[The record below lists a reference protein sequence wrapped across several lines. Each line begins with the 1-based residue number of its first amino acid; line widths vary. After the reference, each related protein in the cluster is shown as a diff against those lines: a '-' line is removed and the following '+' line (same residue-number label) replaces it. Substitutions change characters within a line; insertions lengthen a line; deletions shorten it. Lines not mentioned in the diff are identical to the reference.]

1 MNAPNKMDWNEQV
14 ERLHRGKLTAEQ
26 VAALREEARR
36 QGQSEWLEAELALE
50 RGLSDLERPVVSSN
64 FTSQVLQAIERDS
77 RSSRARRPS
86 ILQTWFGGGLW
97 PRWVGAGV
105 ALVAMTFTLLLQHRA
120 VDRQRMAE
128 NLVQVV
134 RAAEASQAA
143 KLSPVE
149 TFQDFEAIQI
159 SAPRA
164 QVDYVGLVA
173 ALSE

>member
-1 MNAPNKMDWNEQV
+1 MNAPNKMDWEEQI
-14 ERLHRGKLTAEQ
+14 ERLHRGKLTAGEW
-26 VAALREEARR
+26 VALQEEARL
-36 QGQSEWLEAELALE
+36 QGKLEWLEAELALE
-50 RGLSDLERPVVSSN
+50 RGLSALDRPQVSSN
-64 FTSQVLQAIERDS
+64 FTALVLQEIKRDS
-77 RSSRARRPS
+77 GRSVHRRSS
-86 ILQTWFGGGLW
+86 ILQTVFGGGLW
-97 PRWVGAGV
+97 PRWLGAGLALSAV
-105 ALVAMTFTLLLQHRA
+105 AFTLFLQHRA

-149 TFQDFEAIQI
+149 TLQDFEAIQI

>member
-1 MNAPNKMDWNEQV
+1 MNAPNKMDWDEQI
-14 ERLHRGKLTAEQ
+14 ERLHRGNLTAEQ
-26 VAALREEARR
+26 VAALRDEARL
-36 QGQSEWLEAELALE
+36 QGKTEWLESELALE

-64 FTSQVLQAIERDS
+64 FTSQVLQAIERES
-77 RSSRARRPS
+77 RPALHRGPS
-86 ILQTWFGGGLW
+86 LFQTLFGGGLW

-105 ALVAMTFTLLLQHRA
+105 ALVAMAFTLLLQHRA

-128 NLVQVV
+128 NIVQVV